1 MKLITE
7 SKKIFSVIMR
17 AWETKEYHLNTHTH
31 TQKKNLKN
39 FMQSRPNHKINQNS

>member
-17 AWETKEYHLNTHTH
+17 TWETKEYHLNTHT
-31 TQKKNLKN
+31 QKKT
-39 FMQSRPNHKINQNS
+39 

>member
-17 AWETKEYHLNTHTH
+17 AWETKEYHLNTHT
-31 TQKKNLKN
+31 KKKLKELHA
-39 FMQSRPNHKINQNS
+39 R